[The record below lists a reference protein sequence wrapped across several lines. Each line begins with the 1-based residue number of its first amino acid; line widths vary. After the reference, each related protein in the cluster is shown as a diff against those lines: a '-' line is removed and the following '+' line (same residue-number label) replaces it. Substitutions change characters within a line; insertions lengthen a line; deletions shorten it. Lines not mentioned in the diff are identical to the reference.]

1 MVAALFR
8 ELMRPGLILF
18 SATTLLLALGII
30 NDKDALAGFANEGMI
45 TVGILFIVSEGVRQ
59 SGILNRL
66 AQSYLPR
73 KRGKMVFL
81 LPRIM
86 LPVSFI
92 SAFLNNTPVVII
104 FAPIIKNWTEK
115 LNLSSQKFLIP
126 LSYATIMG
134 GMCTLIGT
142 STNLVVHGLI
152 IDNGYK
158 GFNMFELGKIGLVVT
173 VVGTFYISIVGNLF
187 LPGKKIIFNSKSSTE
202 YKDYSYDII
211 IHELFIRYY
220 NS

>member
-1 MVAALFR
+1 MIIALFK
-8 ELMRPGLILF
+8 EIMRPGLILF
-18 SATTLLLALGII
+18 SATTILLVIGII
-30 NDKDALAGFANEGMI
+30 GDEEALAGFSNKAMI
-45 TVGILFIVSEGVRQ
+45 TVAILFLVSEGVRQ

-73 KRGKMVFL
+73 KRSKMVFL
-81 LPRIM
+81 IPRIM

-126 LSYATIMG
+126 LSYATILG

-142 STNLVVHGLI
+142 STNLVVHAP
-152 IDNGYK
+152 
-158 GFNMFELGKIGLVVT
+158 
-173 VVGTFYISIVGNLF
+173 IS
-187 LPGKKIIFNSKSSTE
+187 
-202 YKDYSYDII
+202 
-211 IHELFIRYY
+211 
-220 NS
+220 

>member
-1 MVAALFR
+1 MIVALYM
-8 ELMRPGLILF
+8 EVMRTGLILF
-18 SATTLLLALGII
+18 SATTILLALGII
-30 NDKDALAGFANEGMI
+30 NDKDALAGFANKGMI
-45 TVGILFIVSEGVRQ
+45 TVAILFIVSEGVRQ

-73 KRGKMVFL
+73 KRRKMIFL
-81 LPRIM
+81 LPQIM

-104 FAPIIKNWTEK
+104 FAPIIKKWTEK

-126 LSYATIMG
+126 LSYATIFG

-152 IDNGYK
+152 IDNGY
-158 GFNMFELGKIGLVVT
+158 EGLT
-173 VVGTFYISIVGNLF
+173 CLNLE
-187 LPGKKIIFNSKSSTE
+187 KSES
-202 YKDYSYDII
+202 
-211 IHELFIRYY
+211 L
-220 NS
+220 

>member
-1 MVAALFR
+1 MLTAEGYIVIAVIVLMIIALYL
-8 ELMRPGLILF
+8 EVMRTGLILF
-18 SATTLLLALGII
+18 SATTVLMAIGVIS
-30 NDKDALAGFANEGMI
+30 DKDALAGFSNEGMI
-45 TVGILFIVSEGVRQ
+45 TVAILFIVSEGVRQ

-73 KRGKMVFL
+73 KRSKMVFL

-104 FAPIIKNWTEK
+104 FAPIIKKWTEK

-152 IDNGYK
+152 LDNGYQ

-173 VVGTFYISIVGNLF
+173 AVGTLYISIAGNLF
-187 LPGKKIIFNSKSSTE
+187 LPGKKIIFNAKSSTE
-202 YKDYSYDII
+202 YKDY
-211 IHELFIRYY
+211 
-220 NS
+220 